1 MAYPTITERYGSLSA
16 TGVAKE
22 VTFGT
27 PVAATAWLPMTG
39 NTMETDPG
47 WFSPEVM
54 EATRDLHVYNLYGQA
69 HYTGAIEGPFFPDNA
84 AVLLA
89 ASVGQDAQPGFGV
102 TGTTGAGSTTLAAP
116 SAANATTLTLT
127 AGASF
132 TNNQIIQVDINNT
145 GTPTTSECVKITA
158 GAGTT
163 SITVTPALT
172 YSHLSGV
179 TVKGVI
185 APFTHTFAQT
195 NSLAS
200 LTVEKNLGGFQSLQF
215 AGCRVGK
222 LSLKAPA
229 TNEAVS
235 VSYDVTGRAAAI
247 LTTPT
252 AVSIIADVPFVF
264 AEATLTLFSNARND
278 VSSVQ
283 IDIDNGLKETYTY
296 SGQHG
301 PSFITPVTVH
311 ASGTITVVFSSLNDA
326 TYGDYSNLV
335 TGTLGSLVWTATHP
349 TNNEAVTIT
358 LPQVVLSKLGQDV
371 KMTDV
376 IMSNLTYEATK
387 SLSAG
392 YTIQATLTNNQSTP
406 Y

>member
-16 TGVAKE
+16 TGVSKE
-22 VTFGT
+22 TVFGT
-27 PVAATAWLPMTG
+27 PVSATGFLPMTG

-69 HYTGAIEGPFFPDNA
+69 HYTGAIDGPFFPDNA
-84 AVLLA
+84 AVLLSA
-89 ASVGQDAQPGFGV
+89 AVGMDAQPGFGV
-102 TGTTGAGSTTLAAP
+102 TGTTGSGSTTLAAG

-127 AGASF
+127 ANASF
-132 TNNQIIQVDINNT
+132 TNSQIIQIDANNPA
-145 GTPTTSECVKITA
+145 TPTTSECRMIVS
-158 GAGTT
+158 GGGTT
-163 SITVTPALT
+163 SIVVTPALT
-172 YSHLSGV
+172 YAHSNAAV
-179 TVKGVI
+179 VKGVV
-185 APFTHTFAQT
+185 APYTHTFAQT
-195 NSLAS
+195 NTLSS
-200 LTVEKNLGGFQSLQF
+200 LTVEKNLGGYQSLQF

-222 LSLKAPA
+222 LSVKAPA

-235 VSYDVTGRAAAI
+235 VTYDVTGRAAAI
-247 LTTPT
+247 LTSPT

-278 VSSVQ
+278 VSDIQ

-311 ASGTITVVFSSLNDA
+311 ASGTLSVVFSSLNDS
-326 TYGDYSNLV
+326 TYGDYSNMV
-335 TGTLGSLVWTATHP
+335 SGTLGSLAWTATHP
-349 TNNEAVTIT
+349 TSNESITIT
-358 LPQVVLSKLGQDV
+358 LPQVVLTKTGQDV
-371 KMTDV
+371 KLTDV
-376 IMSNLTYEATK
+376 IMSSLSYEATK

-392 YTIQATLTNNQSTP
+392 YTIQATLTNEQ
-406 Y
+406 YVAY

>member
-16 TGVAKE
+16 TGIAKE

-69 HYTGAIEGPFFPDNA
+69 HYTGAIDGPFFPDNA
-84 AVLLA
+84 AELLA
-89 ASVGQDAQPGFGV
+89 ASIGADAQAGHGV
-102 TGTTGAGSTTLAAP
+102 VGTSGTGSSTLSGGVSSGATTITVVSGAG
-116 SAANATTLTLT
+116 
-127 AGASF
+127 F
-132 TNNQIIQVDINNT
+132 TNNQIIQIDVNNAT
-145 GTPTTSECVKITA
+145 TPTTAECVKITNIA
-158 GAGTT
+158 TNVLT
-163 SITVTPALT
+163 ISPAL
-172 YSHLSGV
+172 SFNHLTAAPV
-179 TVKGVI
+179 VGVI
-185 APFTHTFAQT
+185 APYTHTFAQT
-195 NSLAS
+195 NALAS
-200 LTVEKNLGGFQSLQF
+200 LTVEKNLGSYQSLQF

-222 LSLKAPA
+222 LSIKAPA

-235 VSYDVTGRAAAI
+235 VTYDVTGRQAAI
-247 LTTPT
+247 LTSPT

-264 AEATLTLFSNARND
+264 AEATLTMFGNARTD

-301 PSFITPVTVH
+301 PSFITPVTVT
-311 ASGTITVVFSSLNDA
+311 ASGTLSVVWSSLNDS
-326 TYGDYSNLV
+326 TYGDYSSMQN
-335 TGTLGSLVWTATHP
+335 GTLGALVWTATHP
-349 TNNEAVTIT
+349 TSNEAVTIT
-358 LPQVVLSKLGQDV
+358 LPQVVLSKFANDV

-376 IMSNLTYEATK
+376 IMSNLTFEATK
-387 SLSAG
+387 SLSLG
-392 YTIQATLTNNQSTP
+392 YTIAGTLVNEQ
-406 Y
+406 YIAY

>member
-22 VTFGT
+22 VVFGT
-27 PVAATAWLPMTG
+27 PVAATTWLPMTG

-69 HYTGAIEGPFFPDNA
+69 HYTGAIDGPFFPDNA
-84 AVLLA
+84 AVLLS
-89 ASVGQDAQPGFGV
+89 ASIGMDAQPGAGV
-102 TGTTGAGSTTLAAP
+102 TGATGTGSTTL
-116 SAANATTLTLT
+116 SGGLSVGATAVTLTS
-127 AGASF
+127 ASTF
-132 TNNQIIQVDINNT
+132 ADDQIIQIDVNNPA
-145 GTPTTSECVKITA
+145 TPTTAECVKIVS
-158 GAGTT
+158 GGGTT
-163 SITVTPALT
+163 SLVITPALQ
-172 YSHLSGV
+172 YAHLTGAAVVGV
-179 TVKGVI
+179 V
-185 APFTHTFAQT
+185 APYTHTFSQT
-195 NSLAS
+195 NTLPS
-200 LTVEKNLGGFQSLQF
+200 LTVEKNLGGYQSLQF
-215 AGCRVGK
+215 AGCKVGK
-222 LSLKAPA
+222 LSIKAPA

-235 VSYDVTGRAAAI
+235 VTYDVTGRSAAI
-247 LTTPT
+247 LTSPT
-252 AVSIIADVPFVF
+252 AVSIIADMPFVF

-278 VSSVQ
+278 VSSFQV
-283 IDIDNGLKETYTY
+283 DIDNGLKETYTY

-311 ASGTITVVFSSLNDA
+311 ASGTLTVVFSSLNDA
-326 TYGDYSNLV
+326 TYGDYSNMV
-335 TGTLGSLVWTATHP
+335 SGTLGSLVWTATHP
-349 TNNEAVTIT
+349 VNNEAVTIT

-392 YTIQATLTNNQSTP
+392 YTIRGTLVNNVYTA

>member
-16 TGVAKE
+16 TGIAKE

-69 HYTGAIEGPFFPDNA
+69 HYTGAIDGPFFPDNA
-84 AVLLA
+84 AELLT
-89 ASVGQDAQPGFGV
+89 ASVGMDAQPGYGV
-102 TGTTGAGSTTLAAP
+102 TGATGSGTTTLAAG
-116 SAANATTLTLT
+116 SAANATALTLT
-127 AGASF
+127 ANASF
-132 TNNQIIQVDINNT
+132 TNGQVIQVDVNNT
-145 GTPTTSECVKITA
+145 ATPTTAECVKIVS
-158 GAGTT
+158 GGGTT
-163 SITVTPALT
+163 SIVVTPALT
-172 YSHLSGV
+172 YAHSTSAP
-179 TVKGVI
+179 VKGVV
-185 APFTHTFAQT
+185 APYTHTFIQT
-195 NSLAS
+195 NGLAS

-215 AGCRVGK
+215 AGCKVGK
-222 LSLKAPA
+222 LSIKAPA
-229 TNEAVS
+229 TSEAVS
-235 VSYDVTGRAAAI
+235 VTYDVTGQSAAI
-247 LTTPT
+247 LTSPT
-252 AVSIIADVPFVF
+252 AVSILADVPFVF

-301 PSFITPVTVH
+301 PSFITPVTVT
-311 ASGTITVVFSSLNDA
+311 ASGTIAVVWSSLNSG
-326 TYGDYSNLV
+326 TYGDYSSMVN
-335 TGTLGSLVWTATHP
+335 GTLGSLAWTCTHP
-349 TNNEAVTIT
+349 VNNESITIT
-358 LPQVVLSKLGQDV
+358 LPQVVLSKYGNDV

-376 IMSNLTYEATK
+376 IMSNLTFEATK

-392 YTIQATLTNNQSTP
+392 YTIQATLVNNE
-406 Y
+406 YIAF